1 MTSFHLSEFEQEII
15 KKMIIKQINYAID
28 NLHNLQNEL
37 QKDHQFPDEEML
49 FLTLLLVYLNKYF

>member
-15 KKMIIKQINYAID
+15 NKMIIKQINYAIV

-37 QKDHQFPDEEML
+37 QKDHQFSDEEML
-49 FLTLLLVYLNKYF
+49 FLTLLLVYINKCF

>member
-37 QKDHQFPDEEML
+37 QKDHQFSDEEML
-49 FLTLLLVYLNKYF
+49 FLTLLLVYINKCF

>member
-37 QKDHQFPDEEML
+37 QKDHQFSDEEML
-49 FLTLLLVYLNKYF
+49 FLTLLLVYINKSF